1 MITLSQQQYKAVKN
15 LEKGLSLKD
24 IALAMNVSY
33 TRVIALLNEVLIKT
47 GMKSRK
53 ELILNVK
60 SLEFEIK

>member
-24 IALAMNVSY
+24 IALTMNVSY